1 MYALE
6 RGLNMKWLGML
17 FAFFAAYALERRID
31 RRWTRFA
38 VCGNRPLLDR
48 VRAGQPRPKDWRVVA
63 VPGSIVGTG
72 QPLMKSA

>member
-1 MYALE
+1 M
-6 RGLNMKWLGML
+6 
-17 FAFFAAYALERRID
+17 YALERRID

-38 VCGNRPLLDR
+38 VCGSRPLLDR